1 MLDTEQARAYAAA
14 DFDQPHSMFIELFR
28 KTFDAA
34 AHGSSV
40 LDLGC
45 GPGDITFRFARAWPQ
60 CRVDGVDGSDA
71 MLLHAEKLQGQE
83 DSLKGRVR
91 FFKGTLP
98 DVELPRRHYDIII
111 SNSLLHHLHDP
122 AVLWQTVK
130 AFGVPGSSIF
140 IMDLKRPASLAEAA
154 RLRDTYA
161 EGEPEVLQRDFYN
174 SLLAA
179 FTVVELRSQLRD
191 AGLAGLAV
199 NSVSD
204 RHILISGRL
213 PG

>member
-1 MLDTEQARAYAAA
+1 
-14 DFDQPHSMFIELFR
+14 
-28 KTFDAA
+28 
-34 AHGSSV
+34 
-40 LDLGC
+40 
-45 GPGDITFRFARAWPQ
+45 
-60 CRVDGVDGSDA
+60 
-71 MLLHAEKLQGQE
+71 MLLHAKKLLGQE
-83 DSLKGRVR
+83 VLLQGRVR

-111 SNSLLHHLHDP
+111 SNSLLHHLPDP

-130 AFGVPGSSIF
+130 TFGVPGASIF

-154 RLRDTYA
+154 QLRDTYA

-179 FTVVELRSQLRD
+179 FEAGEVQQQLGD

-199 NSVSD
+199 MSVSD
-204 RHILISGRL
+204 RHIVICGRL